1 MEYHERVI
9 NGVIYPVLSVL
20 ILDEEDMAE
29 LDTHTDA
36 AHLQLELSDLE
47 YLDRFPKVETLILTG
62 GIPTREGFEALYRHK
77 ELERLVLDYEETD
90 SDEEGINLHRFPNL
104 RYVLSRSN
112 LNILGYTQDLLPGA
126 EIRIL
131 NYYRDGKPLNAKYHD
146 GYDLFPKRSFLFMRF
161 ETCDIVGARLAE
173 LLGPVADRFTDLHFG
188 ESFSG
193 KLDRLAII
201 PTCLPSDLLPER
213 RYISWKNRYADIR
226 LRIDY
231 HDFLYGS
238 HEERLE
244 LCRENIRQAADH
256 VRKKDATFE
265 ADRFLAAVEDVINEL
280 YG

>member
-29 LDTHTDA
+29 LDSHTDA
-36 AHLQLELSDLE
+36 AHLQLELNALE
-47 YLDRFPKVETLILTG
+47 YLDRFPNVKTLILTG
-62 GIPTREGFEALYRHK
+62 GIPAQKGFEALYRHK
-77 ELERLVLDYEETD
+77 ELERLVLDFEETD
-90 SDEEGINLHRFPNL
+90 SDEEGIDLKRFPQL

-112 LNILGYTQDLLPGA
+112 LNILSYSPDLLPKG
-126 EIRIL
+126 EIRVL
-131 NYYRDGKPLNAKYHD
+131 NYYRDGKPLKVKYHD
-146 GYDLFPKRSFLFMRF
+146 GYDLFPKRSFLFISF

-173 LLGPVADRFTDLHFG
+173 LLGPVGDRFTDLHFG
-188 ESFSG
+188 ESFSA
-193 KLDRLAII
+193 KLDQLAII
-201 PTCLPSDLLPER
+201 PTCLPSELLPER
-213 RYISWKNRYADIR
+213 RYISWKKRYADVR

-238 HEERLE
+238 QDERLK

-265 ADRFLAAVEDVINEL
+265 ADRFLAAVEDVINEI